1 MLVAERTED
10 LARANASLNT
20 SNVQFRSL
28 NLQLQVAVEDLEQV
42 NMRLEEAT
50 HVKSAFLANMS
61 HELRTP
67 LNSIIGFSGILGQGL
82 AGPLTEEQTTQVAM
96 INRSG
101 KHLLELVDEIL
112 DLAKVEAGEM
122 TLNVQEF
129 DLVEVLE
136 DVTEMLKP
144 LAAEKRVDLR
154 LDSPEEKLHIR
165 TDCAKVKQIVLNLA
179 GNAVKFTDEGHVI
192 ISLHVGSEQHLEVRV
207 IDTGPGIPD
216 NRIEDIFEPFAQ
228 LDSVQNAKP
237 KGTGLGLTISREF
250 AAMMGGA
257 IDVTSRLGE
266 GSEFR
271 LTLPIDHPED
281 ALPATEGTGLV

>member
-42 NMRLEEAT
+42 NMQLEEAT

-136 DVTEMLKP
+136 NVTEMLKP

-281 ALPATEGTGLV
+281 VLPTTEGTGLV